1 MMISSAGKDVKSLE
15 LSYIANGMQNIKL
28 NIYSLYNLAIPLG
41 YGGKLVYLFG
51 KCPYVMKLN
60 VDKSYDPGI
69 PS

>member
-41 YGGKLVYLFG
+41 
-51 KCPYVMKLN
+51 
-60 VDKSYDPGI
+60 
-69 PS
+69 